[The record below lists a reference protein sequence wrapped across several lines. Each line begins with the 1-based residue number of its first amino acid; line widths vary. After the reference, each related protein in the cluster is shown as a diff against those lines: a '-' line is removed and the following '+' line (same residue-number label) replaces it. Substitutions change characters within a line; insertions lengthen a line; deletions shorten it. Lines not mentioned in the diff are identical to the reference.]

1 MKTAHDTTASAR
13 IQTAFAANDW
23 PSLVR
28 LCQQALRKNSKH
40 PIAHRYLGFALH
52 KNRQTDAALKAFQ
65 HAGALFPQDAE
76 VLINHGN
83 LLIELAQTDQAL
95 QILERVTTLA
105 PQHALSWIKLAQCCY
120 QMGLSEQ
127 GFAAALKAEPLV
139 KTREDRVATL
149 TQKAIHRR
157 ELGQIKEAIADCVE
171 AIALHPLDTA
181 NHTNRLLFMLAD
193 ADATGSDMRQAAEEY
208 GRMVETPLKPH
219 WPDFATHRQGGPW
232 RRLKV
237 GFLSPDFRNH
247 SVMYFVEGILAQLDR
262 RQFEVYAFYLFPRGD
277 HITERVA
284 RQADHFVKLAGKN
297 YDEQAATIQNHSI
310 DILIDLAGHTG
321 HNGLQTMARKPAPL
335 QISWLGYPAT
345 TGLTAMDYKISD
357 DVTDP
362 PDAANQY
369 TERLCR
375 LPVFFTCYRPM
386 SRNPLWRYQPRY
398 QVQPTPALHNGYI
411 TFGSCNNL
419 GKLTPEVL
427 TLWGQLLQRN
437 PTARLLIEGKN
448 LGKPDFAAQYRAHCG
463 ALGIDTERLELLGLE
478 QANQY
483 LTYHRIDIALDP
495 YPLTGGT
502 TTFDV
507 LWMGVPLVS
516 MVGHIFK
523 SRMTT
528 GILTYLGQTAWI
540 AKDTED
546 YLHIAST
553 LASNVEQLND
563 IRQQLRPHLEQ
574 SSLMREDIFSQQYG
588 HALRAM
594 WVHWL
599 AEQTHPDDPSAQAQT
614 LDTWQQQAPPEWNTP
629 APPSVGWAPGKRC
642 TLTEAHQRLE
652 AVLAKAKTTPPTHDG
667 LIKNPNW
674 ITLTEQAEIVLCATP
689 HDPIAL
695 ACLAEVELAHG
706 HQEFAMTYL
715 RYATEAIANAQA
727 RNATQTPETLD
738 AADTHTAAACAKP
751 AEETT

>member
-1 MKTAHDTTASAR
+1 MKTTHDTNASTR
-13 IQTAFAANDW
+13 IQAAFASNDW
-23 PSLVR
+23 PGLVR
-28 LCQQALRKNSKH
+28 LCQQTLRKNGKH
-40 PIAHRYLGFALH
+40 PTAHRYLGFALH

-65 HAGALFPQDAE
+65 HAGALFPKDAE

-95 QILERVTTLA
+95 ELLERVTTLA

-139 KTREDRVATL
+139 KTLEDRVATL

-171 AIALHPLDTA
+171 AIKLHPLDTS

-193 ADATGSDMRQAAEEY
+193 ADASGSDMRRAAEEY
-208 GRMVETPLKPH
+208 GQMVETPLKAQ
-219 WPDFATHRQGGPW
+219 WPNFAAHQEGGPW

-247 SVMYFVEGILAQLDR
+247 SVMYFVECILAQLDR

-284 RQADHFVKLAGKN
+284 RQADHFVKLAGQN
-297 YDEQAATIQNHSI
+297 YDEQAATIQKHGI

-362 PDAANQY
+362 PDAADQY

-375 LPVFFTCYRPM
+375 LPVFFACYRPM
-386 SRNPLWRYQPRY
+386 TRNPLWRYQPRY
-398 QVQPTPALHNGYI
+398 QVQPTPALRNGYI

-463 ALGIDTERLELLGLE
+463 ALGIDIQRLELIGLE

-528 GILTYLGQTAWI
+528 GILTYLGQPAWI

-599 AEQTHPDDPSAQAQT
+599 AEQTHPDDPSAQAQA

-629 APPSVGWAPGKRC
+629 DTPSVGWAPGKRC

-652 AVLAKAKTTPPTHDG
+652 SVLAKAKTTPPTHDG